1 MVDIRLDH
9 ASKVEGCIIVAIVVL
24 DHLTTLFDALVAAM
38 PDDVPPN
45 QRQGP
50 SSNPITIVFS
60 WFMLS
65 SNSEG
70 LLEDVRPHLDTMVP
84 AGLEAT
90 LRDLSLSDSVGS
102 WTIVRDAKIGLVQI
116 DREASIRLVWVDRE
130 ARVWLVQVGRW
141 RNSSNQSGKRS
152 SDDDGLD
159 DVLKEVV
166 VSRSDEG
173 KVVVF
178 CQEPEELTSRMLI
191 SQEEPKNS
199 SDIVVKSTIVSI
211 SSPLCGYSPV
221 KVNPM
226 LWELC
231 FLKEV

>member
-50 SSNPITIVFS
+50 SSN
-60 WFMLS
+60 
-65 SNSEG
+65 
-70 LLEDVRPHLDTMVP
+70 RPHLDTMVP